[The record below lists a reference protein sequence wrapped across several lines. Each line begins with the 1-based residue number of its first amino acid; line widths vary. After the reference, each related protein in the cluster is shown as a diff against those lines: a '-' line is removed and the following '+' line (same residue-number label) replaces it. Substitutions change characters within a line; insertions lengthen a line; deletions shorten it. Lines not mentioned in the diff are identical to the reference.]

1 MEEAKINSLVSVI
14 MPLYNAEKYV
24 GEAIESVINQT
35 YTNWEL
41 IVVNDGSTDNSL
53 EVALKYQSESVK
65 VFTQENKGA
74 SAARN
79 YGLKEAKG
87 DYIQFL
93 DADDVISANKL
104 EEQLMVLNG
113 DLEKLAVCSTVHFF
127 DAEEYLEK
135 PITHEWIK
143 EGSNDPVDFLIKLYG
158 GELIGKGYGGMIQ
171 PNAWLTP
178 RIIINKAGY
187 WNEELRPNPD
197 DDGEFFCRV
206 VLASKGICYSYK
218 AVNYYRKFKKSKS
231 LSAQK
236 GRKAMESIYKSA
248 ILKQKYLQESTKNEL
263 ANKVMARIFMEI
275 AFSCYPLYRD
285 ISRQA
290 ENEAKKLSKYK
301 HKYKHKD
308 FVGFASKFIG
318 WKTSR
323 TFQYHYQKI
332 RNQIIG

>member
-41 IVVNDGSTDNSL
+41 IIVNDGSTDNSL

-87 DYIQFL
+87 EYIQFL
-93 DADDVISANKL
+93 DADDVISSNKL

-113 DLEKLAVCSTVHFF
+113 SLEKLAVCSTVHFF
-127 DAEEYLEK
+127 DGEDYFEK
-135 PITHEWIK
+135 PITHDWIK
-143 EGSNDPVDFLIKLYG
+143 EGSNDSVDFLIKLYG
-158 GELIGKGYGGMIQ
+158 GELIGEGYGGMIQ

-187 WNEELRPNPD
+187 WNEELTID

-206 VLASKGICYSYK
+206 VLASKGICYCYE
-218 AVNYYRKFKKSKS
+218 AINYYRKFYTTKN

-236 GRKAMESIYKSA
+236 SRKAIESIYNST
-248 ILKQKYLQESTKNEL
+248 ILKQKYLQESTKNDL
-263 ANKVMARIFMEI
+263 VNKVMARIFMEI

-290 ENEAKKLSKYK
+290 EKEAKKSSKYK
-301 HKYKHKD
+301 HKYIHKD

-318 WKTSR
+318 WKFAKIIQICFQRLSR
-323 TFQYHYQKI
+323 LLFS
-332 RNQIIG
+332 